1 MKIRHKP
8 MKIILNTFDP
18 VKMVFKFDDQ
28 GKEFQST
35 VENLAVI
42 FGLQRIKG
50 GAEFKHPQIHEAQLV
65 FYNTY
70 LKGEAGMTK
79 KVIIDSLYAA
89 AGDISKPDDFVKLLV
104 LYLCVTVFFADKT
117 GSPLPSRFLDY
128 VFAMDQVS
136 WPDLIHSNLMEAL
149 RDTKKLYRAAV
160 RGCSV
165 YILYWFAEVTHFISK
180 NEGEPGNSK
189 PRFLRWNTR
198 VLAEK
203 IQNKGISSLK
213 KDLTGSFIDS
223 LDEGEQSLVTR
234 IEIRQIS
241 SDRIGEKMVRDR
253 DRNGDSESF
262 PDRDAEVVDQSK
274 KRKIS
279 IEEPCPCEEGNVN
292 YNYEPEHLPSS
303 EPMIPAIPILPN
315 QESGAKE
322 NENDVLCTSAK
333 DLHGNGVHIENLL
346 SCSEAHTTGVESL
359 EVVELVEQPVD
370 ATVDT
375 SFSNSQTPYSTLLT
389 IPTSVDVIP
398 SLSVSTSASAKERVE
413 EFQSMD
419 IFKIPE
425 ENENDTPHTSVQ
437 SLNCQ
442 DIHIGNSSSC
452 SEEETMGIEP
462 LEVVEL
468 VKEPM
473 NATRDASS
481 SICLTLDP
489 TLLTVVSTNVTP
501 SPTGCTS
508 ASAQERIEGFEFVGN
523 LKIPEEYK
531 TFYKKIY
538 DKYGHMATK
547 NVTKFDDAKL
557 LTCVTNLLKII
568 SVMETVRGAEL
579 SVAMMERWEGFIRE
593 AEILEFNIKWLREGF
608 SRLKNHWKSSFRV
621 DIDIESHEQ
630 VLDAKQGKYVGLL
643 TRKEELETELSEVN
657 IENHWKSSFRVDI
670 DIESHE
676 QVLDA
681 KQGKYIGLLTRKEE
695 LETELS
701 EVNIE
706 IGKAEAE
713 ISSDQEAIQEKKTKK
728 NKFQHEPVLGIV
740 LHELNF

>member
-1 MKIRHKP
+1 MSILFAMMTLRFSFVPTILLQMTILLAKIAFWYLLR
-8 MKIILNTFDP
+8 ITLGT
-18 VKMVFKFDDQ
+18 KM
-28 GKEFQST
+28 
-35 VENLAVI
+35 
-42 FGLQRIKG
+42 G

-79 KVIIDSLYAA
+79 KVIIDSLYVA

-117 GSPLPSRFLDY
+117 GSPLPSRYLDY
-128 VFAMDQVS
+128 VFAMDQ
-136 WPDLIHSNLMEAL
+136 
-149 RDTKKLYRAAV
+149 
-160 RGCSV
+160 
-165 YILYWFAEVTHFISK
+165 YWFAEVTYFISK
-180 NEGEPGNSK
+180 TEGEPGNSN
-189 PRFLRWNTR
+189 PRILRWNTR

-203 IQNKGISSLK
+203 IQNEGISSLK

-223 LDEGEQSLVTR
+223 LDEGEQSLVTP

-241 SDRIGEKMVRDR
+241 SDRIGEKMVRNR
-253 DRNGDSESF
+253 DRNGDSDSF
-262 PDRDAEVVDQSK
+262 PDRDAEILVVDQSK
-274 KRKIS
+274 KIKIS
-279 IEEPCPCEEGNVN
+279 IEEPRPYEEGNVN

-346 SCSEAHTTGVESL
+346 SFSEAHTTGVESL

-375 SFSNSQTPYSTLLT
+375 SFSNSQTLDSTLLT

-398 SLSVSTSASAKERVE
+398 SLNVSTSASAKERVE

-419 IFKIPE
+419 IFQIPE

-489 TLLTVVSTNVTP
+489 TLLNVVSTNVTP
-501 SPTGCTS
+501 SPTGCKS

-531 TFYKKIY
+531 TLYKKIY

-547 NVTKFDDAKL
+547 VTKFDDAKL

-657 IENHWKSSFRVDI
+657 IEIR
-670 DIESHE
+670 
-676 QVLDA
+676 
-681 KQGKYIGLLTRKEE
+681 
-695 LETELS
+695 
-701 EVNIE
+701 
-706 IGKAEAE
+706 KAEAE
-713 ISSDQEAIQEKKTKK
+713 ISSDQEAIQEKQTKK

>member
-1 MKIRHKP
+1 MVTLRSTLDQLVKISESVRSRINKFPKHLQAMKNCPFWNFYQPFYEARLDQDDMKIRHKP
-8 MKIILNTFDP
+8 MKVILNTFDP
-18 VKMVFKFDDQ
+18 VERVFKFDDQ

-35 VENLAVI
+35 AENLAVM

-50 GAEFKHPQIHEAQLV
+50 GAEFRHPQIHEAQSV
-65 FYNTY
+65 FYSTY

-117 GSPLPSRFLDY
+117 GSPLPSSIKRY
-128 VFAMDQVS
+128 QK
-136 WPDLIHSNLMEAL
+136 P
-149 RDTKKLYRAAV
+149 YGAV

-165 YILYWFAEVTHFISK
+165 YVLYWFAEVTHFISK

-203 IQNKGISSLK
+203 IQNEGISSLK
-213 KDLTGSFIDS
+213 KDLTGSFIDP
-223 LDEGEQSLVTR
+223 LDEGEQSLVTP
-234 IEIRQIS
+234 IEIHQIS
-241 SDRIGEKMVRDR
+241 SDRIGEKIVRGR
-253 DRNGDSESF
+253 DSNGDSKSF

-274 KRKIS
+274 KRKIC
-279 IEEPCPCEEGNVN
+279 IEGEEGNGN
-292 YNYEPEHLPSS
+292 CNYEPEHLPSS

-333 DLHGNGVHIENLL
+333 DLHGNGVQIENLL
-346 SCSEAHTTGVESL
+346 SCSEAHTTG
-359 EVVELVEQPVD
+359 VELVEQPVD

-375 SFSNSQTPYSTLLT
+375 SFSKSQTPDSTLLT
-389 IPTSVDVIP
+389 ILTSVDVIP
-398 SLSVSTSASAKERVE
+398 SLKVSTSASAQERVE
-413 EFQSMD
+413 GFQSMD
-419 IFKIPE
+419 IFQIPE

-437 SLNCQ
+437 NLNGQ

-452 SEEETMGIEP
+452 SEEETTGIVP

-473 NATRDASS
+473 DATRDASS
-481 SICLTLDP
+481 SIFLTLDP
-489 TLLTVVSTNVTP
+489 TLITVVDVTP
-501 SPTGCTS
+501 SLTGCTS

-531 TFYKKIY
+531 TLYKKIY
-538 DKYGHMATK
+538 DKYGHMATRK
-547 NVTKFDDAKL
+547 TIKFNDAML
-557 LTCVTNLLKII
+557 LTCVTSLLKII

-621 DIDIESHEQ
+621 DKDIESHEQ

-657 IENHWKSSFRVDI
+657 IEI
-670 DIESHE
+670 D
-676 QVLDA
+676 V
-681 KQGKYIGLLTRKEE
+681 GLLTRKEE
-695 LETELS
+695 LETELL
-701 EVNIE
+701 EVNVE

-713 ISSDQEAIQEKKTKK
+713 ISSEQQAIQEKQTKK

>member
-8 MKIILNTFDP
+8 MKVILNTFDP
-18 VKMVFKFDDQ
+18 VERVFKFDDQ

-35 VENLAVI
+35 AENLAVM

-50 GAEFKHPQIHEAQLV
+50 GEEFRHPQIHEAQSV
-65 FYNTY
+65 FYSTY

-149 RDTKKLYRAAV
+149 RDTKKPYGAV

-165 YILYWFAEVTHFISK
+165 YVLYWFAEVTHFISK

-203 IQNKGISSLK
+203 IQNEGISSLK
-213 KDLTGSFIDS
+213 KDLTGSFIDP
-223 LDEGEQSLVTR
+223 LDEGEQSLVTP
-234 IEIRQIS
+234 IEIHQIS
-241 SDRIGEKMVRDR
+241 SDRIGEKIVRDIH
-253 DRNGDSESF
+253 RNGDSESF
-262 PDRDAEVVDQSK
+262 PDRDAEVLVVHQSK

-279 IEEPCPCEEGNVN
+279 IEEPRPCEEGNGN
-292 YNYEPEHLPSS
+292 CNYEPEHLPSS

-315 QESGAKE
+315 QESEEKE
-322 NENDVLCTSAK
+322 NEK

-359 EVVELVEQPVD
+359 EVVEQPVD
-370 ATVDT
+370 ATEDT
-375 SFSNSQTPYSTLLT
+375 SFSKSQTPDSTLLT

-398 SLSVSTSASAKERVE
+398 SLNVSTNASAQERVE
-413 EFQSMD
+413 GFQSKD
-419 IFKIPE
+419 IFQIPE

-437 SLNCQ
+437 NLNGQ

-452 SEEETMGIEP
+452 SEEETTGIVP

-473 NATRDASS
+473 DATRDASS
-481 SICLTLDP
+481 SIFLTLDP
-489 TLLTVVSTNVTP
+489 TLLTVVSTIVDV
-501 SPTGCTS
+501 
-508 ASAQERIEGFEFVGN
+508 RIEGFEFVGN

-531 TFYKKIY
+531 TLYKKIY
-538 DKYGHMATK
+538 DKYGHMATRK
-547 NVTKFDDAKL
+547 VIKFNDAML
-557 LTCVTNLLKII
+557 LTCVTTLLKII

-621 DIDIESHEQ
+621 DKDIESHEQ

-657 IENHWKSSFRVDI
+657 V
-670 DIESHE
+670 
-676 QVLDA
+676 
-681 KQGKYIGLLTRKEE
+681 
-695 LETELS
+695 
-701 EVNIE
+701 E

-713 ISSDQEAIQEKKTKK
+713 ISSEQEAIQEKQTKK
-728 NKFQHEPVLGIV
+728 NKFQREPVLGIV